1 MKKLFGLMAIAIVAF
16 AFTACGSSKNESPEA
31 VAKAYLQCF
40 QKGNFDGLKGVVY
53 FENEAELDK
62 TIQVLQEKAKSDDF
76 KKYMKI
82 EKFEIGEVV
91 MAENGES
98 AKVNYVATNAA
109 GKESKEKVKTILK
122 DGKWYV
128 KM

>member
-1 MKKLFGLMAIAIVAF
+1 MKKFFGLMATAIVAF
-16 AFTACGSSKNESPEA
+16 AFTACGGSKNESPEA

-40 QKGNFDGLKGVVY
+40 QKGDFEGLKGVAY
-53 FENEAELDK
+53 FEDEAELEK
-62 TIQVLQEKAKSDDF
+62 TIQIMNEKAQSEDF
-76 KKYMKI
+76 KDYVKI
-82 EKFEIGEVV
+82 ETFEIGEVV
-91 MAENGES
+91 MAEDGES